1 MPPTFEVKVNPMLRD
16 ETIVASYET
25 ATELRKILAG
35 TGLMVA
41 TNSSFDDD
49 VVSVS
54 QSLYDDFSTFLRCY
68 QQVLDRGAC
77 V

>member
-1 MPPTFEVKVNPMLRD
+1 MPPTLEVKVNPMLRD
-16 ETIVASYET
+16 ETIVASHDT
-25 ATELRKILAG
+25 ASELRKILAD

-41 TNSSFDDD
+41 TNSKFENN

-68 QQVLDRGAC
+68 QQVLDRTC